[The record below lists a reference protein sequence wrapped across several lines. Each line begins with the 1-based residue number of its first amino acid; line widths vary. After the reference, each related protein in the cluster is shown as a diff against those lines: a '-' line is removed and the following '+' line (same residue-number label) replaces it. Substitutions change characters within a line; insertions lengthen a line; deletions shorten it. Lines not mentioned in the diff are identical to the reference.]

1 MLSTCLVSM
10 VAPNSSHESEE
21 DLLKAVLVTIGYMA
35 LFTLFI
41 FIPLIGFVIAISLG
55 AYWAG
60 YKGANY
66 SVDWRKLGIIA
77 AVIWSTIF
85 IMIFLFLVIPSLPF
99 DYDIKIGGWE
109 IAIICI
115 PYASNMLF
123 CVLGARTRFK
133 E

>member
-1 MLSTCLVSM
+1 MISPVSTQ
-10 VAPNSSHESEE
+10 ESEE
-21 DLLKAVLVTIGYMA
+21 DFLKALLVTIGYMA

-41 FIPLIGFVIAISLG
+41 FIPLIGFVIAVSLG

-60 YKGANY
+60 YKGGNY

-85 IMIFLFLVIPSLPF
+85 VMIFLFLVIPLLPF
-99 DYDIKIGGWE
+99 DYDIQIGGWE

-123 CVLGARTRFK
+123 CVLGARARFK
-133 E
+133 ERAVYI